1 MNLWLIIKENK
12 EIKMKYFIKE
22 EQIRFR
28 HTDFAGIVF
37 YPRFLEML
45 NDLVEDWFDE
55 ALDRPFSK
63 IHETNGI
70 PTVDLKVQFK
80 NAARIGEVLTKK
92 LWVKELKNSSVV
104 CGFTFS
110 NQDNKPVLEGEV
122 TLVNVAIAEDR
133 KSIKSEAFSEAMV
146 EKISNY
152 II

>member
-1 MNLWLIIKENK
+1 MS
-12 EIKMKYFIKE
+12 YFIKE

-37 YPRFLEML
+37 YPRFLELL

-70 PTVDLKVQFK
+70 PTVDSRVQFK
-80 NAARIGEVLTKK
+80 NAARIGEILTKK
-92 LWVKELKNSSVV
+92 LWVKELKSSSVV
-104 CGFTFS
+104 CSFQFI
-110 NQDNKPVLEGEV
+110 NQQDKTVLEGEV

-133 KSIKSEAFSEAMV
+133 KTIKSEAFNEEV
-146 EKISNY
+146 RNKINKF